1 MKAIMYQQYGAPEV
15 LNLQDA
21 PKPTPGDNEVLV
33 KVCATTVTSGD
44 YRARS
49 LDLPPGFG
57 FIGRLVFGV
66 RRPRRAI
73 LGTEFSGIVEAIGKN
88 VRRFAVGDPVF
99 AYPGG
104 GFGGYGEYCVLGED
118 KAIAPK
124 PAALS
129 FEAAAAIS
137 FGGATALNFL
147 KDKGGIKEGDKV
159 LISGASGGV
168 GVAAVQL
175 AKYFGAHVTGVC
187 STPNLDLV
195 TSFGADEVIDYTV
208 TDFAQ
213 HEETYDIILD
223 TTGTVTYDR
232 AKSALKVNGRLL
244 LVSADLFQ
252 LLAMIVTP
260 KRGGRKG
267 LGGYAPE
274 RAEDLQ
280 FLAALAETGDFKPY
294 IDRRYTSDQVAEA
307 HAYVGTGRKRGNVA
321 IMMASCDVV

>member
-1 MKAIMYQQYGAPEV
+1 MKAIMYQEYGAPEV
-15 LNLQDA
+15 LSLQDT

-33 KVCATTVTSGD
+33 KILATTVTSGD
-44 YRARS
+44 HRARS

-57 FIGRLVFGV
+57 LIGRLVFGV
-66 RRPRRAI
+66 RRPRHAI
-73 LGTEFSGIVEAIGKN
+73 LGTEFSGVVEAIGED

-104 GFGGYGEYCVLGED
+104 EFGGYGEYCVLGED

-147 KDKGGIKEGDKV
+147 KDKGGIKQGDKV

-168 GVAAVQL
+168 GSAAVQL

-187 STPNLDLV
+187 SKTNLDLV
-195 TSFGADEVIDYTV
+195 TSFGADRVIDYTV
-208 TDFAQ
+208 TDFAALG
-213 HEETYDIILD
+213 ETYDIIFD
-223 TTGTVTYDR
+223 TTGTVTYAR
-232 AKSALKVNGRLL
+232 AKHALKENGRLL
-244 LVSADLFQ
+244 LVSADMFQ
-252 LLAMIVTP
+252 LLGMLLTP

-280 FLAALAETGDFKPY
+280 FLATLAETGDFKPY
-294 IDRRYTSDQVAEA
+294 IDRRYTRDQAAEA
-307 HAYVGTGRKRGNVA
+307 HAYVDTGRKRGNVT
-321 IMMASCDVV
+321 IMMTS